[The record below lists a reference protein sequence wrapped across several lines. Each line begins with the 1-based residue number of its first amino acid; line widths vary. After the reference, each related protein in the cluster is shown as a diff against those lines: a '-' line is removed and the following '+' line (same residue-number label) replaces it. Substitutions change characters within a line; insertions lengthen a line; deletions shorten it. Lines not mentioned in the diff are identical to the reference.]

1 MDGTFTGVV
10 DRIVDGETAV
20 ILLDDD
26 DDVIEQIDLPVDE
39 LPAQAQEDGGVL
51 RITLQNGEPIT
62 LEYAAEETRKRRE
75 STQEKLDRLSRRLSE
90 E

>member
-20 ILLDDD
+20 ILLEDD
-26 DDVIEQIDLPVDE
+26 DDVIEQIDLPVDD
-39 LPAQAQEDGGVL
+39 LPAQAKEDGGLL
-51 RITLQNGEPIT
+51 RITLQDGELIS
-62 LEYAAEETRKRRE
+62 LESAAEETRSRRE

>member
-20 ILLDDD
+20 ILLEDDD
-26 DDVIEQIDLPVDE
+26 DIIEQINLPVEE

-51 RITLQNGEPIT
+51 QITLQDGEPVT
-62 LEYAAEETRKRRE
+62 LEYAAQETRKRRE